1 MEKLFNSDSYRNT
14 FAILVS
20 VVLMSFTIPTTVYIC
35 LSPGAK
41 IPIAIGYH
49 YDLGCRGLG
58 NCTHEVK
65 AVSKG
70 SAESKYG
77 LELCGWED

>member
-1 MEKLFNSDSYRNT
+1 MEKLFKKSFT
-14 FAILVS
+14 VLLLL
-20 VVLMSFTIPTTVYIC
+20 VLMSFTIPTTVYIC

-41 IPIAIGYH
+41 KYH
-49 YDLGCRGLG
+49 YDRDCRGLG
-58 NCTHEVK
+58 NCTHEIK

-70 SAESKYG
+70 SAEGEYG

>member
-1 MEKLFNSDSYRNT
+1 MEKLFKNT
-14 FAILVS
+14 LAILFL

-41 IPIAIGYH
+41 KYH
-49 YDLGCRGLG
+49 YDRGCRGLN

-70 SAESKYG
+70 SAEGEYG

>member
-1 MEKLFNSDSYRNT
+1 MEKIFKNTSVILFL
-14 FAILVS
+14 LV
-20 VVLMSFTIPTTVYIC
+20 LTSFTIPTTVYIC

-41 IPIAIGYH
+41 KYH
-49 YDLGCRGLG
+49 YNRDCRGLG

-70 SAESKYG
+70 SAEEEYR

>member
-1 MEKLFNSDSYRNT
+1 MEKLFEKTSMIMLLL
-14 FAILVS
+14 ILTS
-20 VVLMSFTIPTTVYIC
+20 LALPTTVYIC

-41 IPIAIGYH
+41 KYH
-49 YDLGCRGLG
+49 YDKSCRGLN
-58 NCTHEVK
+58 NCIHEIK

-70 SAESKYG
+70 TAENQYG

>member
-1 MEKLFNSDSYRNT
+1 MEKLFKNT
-14 FAILVS
+14 FAILLL

-41 IPIAIGYH
+41 KYH
-49 YDLGCRGLG
+49 YNRSCRGLN
-58 NCTHEVK
+58 NCTHEIK
-65 AVSKG
+65 SVSKG
-70 SAESKYG
+70 SAEGEYG